1 MQFFYPLVGMSEYW
15 QGFIEMLWLFFWRYF
30 FQLLLELMKRIHIIL
45 LQMTENWANL
55 FIKTSL
61 GRDTMIIAL

>member
-1 MQFFYPLVGMSEYW
+1 MSEYW